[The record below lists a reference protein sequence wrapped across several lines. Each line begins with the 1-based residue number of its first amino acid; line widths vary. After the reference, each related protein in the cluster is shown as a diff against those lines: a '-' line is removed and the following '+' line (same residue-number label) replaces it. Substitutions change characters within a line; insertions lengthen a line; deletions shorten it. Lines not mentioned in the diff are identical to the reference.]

1 MRISTCNFQMFWIAS
16 LVATL
21 QLVNDGLSAAE
32 EDLPGP
38 WLMRAGW
45 APFAPGVRDL
55 VGHSAWTLGGGYV
68 SAQPGLAAPMGIDV
82 DLRYAH
88 QATGS
93 IVDLG
98 VTYVERI
105 PWQNQVYGGYG
116 AGLWAFRLTDER
128 PEGEGPLWG
137 LRPGL
142 KALVGYQFAVRD
154 ADFRSALE
162 FALMAVAPAHGFT
175 TSGLSVDLVIGF

>member
-1 MRISTCNFQMFWIAS
+1 MFYIAS

-21 QLVNDGLSAAE
+21 QVLSAPHHGLSAAE

-38 WLMRAGW
+38 WLVRAGW

-68 SAQPGLAAPMGIDV
+68 FAQRGLAAPMGIDV
-82 DLRYAH
+82 DLRHAH
-88 QATGS
+88 QASGS
-93 IVDLG
+93 ISDLG

-116 AGLWAFRLTDER
+116 AGLWGFRLSDDR
-128 PEGEGPLWG
+128 PEGEGPMWS
-137 LRPGL
+137 LRPGI
-142 KALVGYQFAVRD
+142 KALVGYQFAVPD
-154 ADFRSALE
+154 AEFRSALE
-162 FALMAVAPAHGFT
+162 FALVAVAPAHGYT